1 MKELKVK
8 IPTHIAIIMDGNGR
22 WAKKRRLPRYWG
34 HRKGV
39 EAVRTTVRAC
49 VEFGVKYLTLYVFS
63 SENWQRP
70 ASEVNKLM
78 QLLQELLVK
87 EEPELNK
94 NNVKVKAIGQLDRL
108 PDKVRKNLEYLINKT
123 QNNTGLVLVLALSYG
138 SRTEIADA
146 IKKVPIEDIRNLT
159 SEDFRQYLYAP
170 EIPDPDL
177 LIRTG
182 GEIRLSN
189 FLLWQSAYTELYFT
203 DVLWPDFDK
212 KKLWQA
218 IEDFSKRKRRFGRV
232 SEYETT
238 EKRRMRNVLNNEN

>member
-1 MKELKVK
+1 MKDSSIK
-8 IPTHIAIIMDGNGR
+8 IPSHIAIIMDGNGR
-22 WAKKRRLPRYWG
+22 WAKKRGLPRYFG

-39 EAVRTTVRAC
+39 EAVRTTVKAC
-49 VEFGVKYLTLYVFS
+49 AEFGIKYLTLYVFS
-63 SENWQRP
+63 SENWERP

-108 PDKVRKNLEYLINKT
+108 PTEVRKNLDYLINKT

-138 SRTEIADA
+138 SRAEIADA
-146 IKKVPIEDIRNLT
+146 IRKIPANEIKNLT
-159 SEDFRQYLYAP
+159 SDNFRQYLYDT
-170 EIPDPDL
+170 ELPDPDL

-182 GEIRLSN
+182 GEKRLSN

-203 DVLWPDFDK
+203 DVLWPDFNK
-212 KKLWQA
+212 KELWKA
-218 IEDFSKRKRRFGRV
+218 IEDFSKRKRRFGRI
-232 SEYETT
+232 SEYETS
-238 EKRRMRNVLNNEN
+238 EK

>member
-1 MKELKVK
+1 MKDSSIK
-8 IPTHIAIIMDGNGR
+8 IPDHIAIIMDGNGR
-22 WAKKRRLPRYWG
+22 WAKKRGLPRYFG

-49 VEFGVKYLTLYVFS
+49 AEFGVKYLTLYVFS

-78 QLLQELLVK
+78 QLLQELLIK

-94 NNVKVKAIGQLDRL
+94 NNVKVKAIGQIERL
-108 PDKVRKNLEYLINKT
+108 PAKVRENLNYLIDKT

-138 SRTEIADA
+138 SRSEIVDA
-146 IKKVPIEDIRNLT
+146 IKKIPIKEIKNLT
-159 SEDFRQYLYAP
+159 SEDLRQYLYDP

-203 DVLWPDFDK
+203 DVLWPDFNK
-212 KKLWQA
+212 KELWKA

-232 SEYETT
+232 SEYEIRQ
-238 EKRRMRNVLNNEN
+238 K